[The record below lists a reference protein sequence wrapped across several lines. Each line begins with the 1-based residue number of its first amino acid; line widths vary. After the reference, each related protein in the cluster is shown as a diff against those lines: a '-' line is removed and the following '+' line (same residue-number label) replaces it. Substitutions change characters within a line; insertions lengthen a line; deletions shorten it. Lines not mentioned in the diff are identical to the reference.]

1 MKNMLTYF
9 ILFFI
14 ISLVKFSCS
23 IVYESLQPHGLQQ
36 ARLPCPSSTPG
47 ACSNLCPSSRSC
59 HPTISSS
66 VVHSS
71 CLQSLLASGSFLMS
85 QLFASGDQSIRAS
98 ASASVIPVNIQ
109 TDFLQLRLTGLISL
123 QSKGL
128 SSLLQQHNSKASILQ
143 SSVFFMSNSH
153 IHT

>member
-14 ISLVKFSCS
+14 ISLVQFSCS
-23 IVYESLQPHGLQQ
+23 IVYEPLQPHGLQQ

-47 ACSNLCPSSRSC
+47 ACSNLCPLSRSC
-59 HPTISSS
+59 HPAISSS
-66 VVHSS
+66 VVHF
-71 CLQSLLASGSFLMS
+71 CLQSLLASGYFLMS

-98 ASASVIPVNIQ
+98 ASASVLPVNIQ

-128 SSLLQQHNSKASILQ
+128 LSLLQQHNSKASILQ